1 MVRTYQ
7 GQYRLVSP
15 WEKAMQNV
23 DENEGILRTG
33 KRTYKDENR
42 VESNLDF
49 SPRPPKLVLPP
60 IKRTSEVKRDLEEEV
75 GKALVRSEDKLNTV
89 WKELAL
95 YDTQEKGEINKMTAL
110 EVFGRYKVRFFQI
123 SANC

>member
-110 EVFGRYKVRFFQI
+110 EVFGRYKVSSF
-123 SANC
+123 